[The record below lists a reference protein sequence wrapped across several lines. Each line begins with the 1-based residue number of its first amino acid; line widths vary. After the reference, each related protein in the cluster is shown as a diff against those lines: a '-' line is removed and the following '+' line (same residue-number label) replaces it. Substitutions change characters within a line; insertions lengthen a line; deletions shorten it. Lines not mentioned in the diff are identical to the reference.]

1 MPFNL
6 SPSKPRMSLFS
17 FRKPKVITT
26 LQEQGGGL
34 VDDVRKVAN
43 YTASHAR
50 SLLALLKIELAE
62 YVSQQTRRAVM
73 FAVAGVLLFFSYALL
88 CVLLCLVL
96 NIWLGSWLIS
106 VAAVLLLNAV
116 PGLLLVVAALRA
128 KPAPLAEATR
138 EELKNDL
145 ECLKILLSN
154 EKTKS

>member
-1 MPFNL
+1 
-6 SPSKPRMSLFS
+6 MSLFS
-17 FRKPKVITT
+17 IRKPKVITT

-34 VDDVRKVAN
+34 VDDVRKAAR

-62 YVSQQTRRAVM
+62 YVAQQSRRAVM
-73 FAVAGVLLFFSYALL
+73 FVLGGVLLIFSYALL
-88 CVLLCLVL
+88 CVLLCMAL
-96 NIWLGSWLIS
+96 NTWLESWLLS
-106 VAAVLLLNAV
+106 VAIVWLLNAV
-116 PGLLLVVAALRA
+116 PGLMLAVVALRA

-145 ECLKILLSN
+145 ECLKILLNN